1 MNAAI
6 ALLLSLQMSISGASC
21 GLVQREM
28 LPILADLFKVSR
40 TPSKETERALF
51 VTRDDDGKLQ
61 SQLWPATYERR
72 KASFHGAVPAN
83 TVGIA
88 HTHPNGMPEPS
99 RHDID
104 EAQRTGLPIFVVTRT
119 SIARVDPD
127 RTTRHLVT
135 KKDWYGAWR
144 RTGDACAALS

>member
-1 MNAAI
+1 MNAAT
-6 ALLLSLQMSISGASC
+6 ALLLSLQMTISGASC
-21 GLVQREM
+21 SLLQRQM

-40 TPSKETERALF
+40 TAAKETERAMF
-51 VTRDDDGKLQ
+51 VTRDDDGQLQ

-72 KASFHGAVPAN
+72 KASFRGAVPPN

-99 RHDID
+99 QHDVD
-104 EAQRTGLPIFVVTRT
+104 EAQRTGLPIFVITRT

-127 RTTRHLVT
+127 RTTEQLVE
-135 KKDWYGAWR
+135 KKDWYGTWR
-144 RTGDACAALS
+144 RTGDACAVWG